1 MSSPYPP
8 LHIKKFTSALYNQY
22 WREKVKNMSLEER
35 KERDDRRLWH
45 ALRKIFTRKEFVT
58 YENLPTTLQEQIHPF
73 DEFIYPG

>member
-1 MSSPYPP
+1 
-8 LHIKKFTSALYNQY
+8 
-22 WREKVKNMSLEER
+22 MSLEER